1 MAERMIDA
9 ATPEESYKTLLEC
22 GYAPLERC
30 TLENVEHAL
39 SQARRELYREVSVL
53 APDKRIIEIFQ
64 IKYDYHNAKL
74 ALKSKRT
81 GEDVSRLAM
90 DCGRFAAQ
98 KVLRG
103 EPGST
108 FLKDYVALQI
118 DAVNLRTLVRAR
130 RMGCEDDVFAA
141 AMLPGGHIPAG
152 QLKGARGDH
161 LSSLTHGTP
170 LDSAGELAAKLLD
183 SGGGLTEFER
193 ACDDA
198 LMSYLQRARRT
209 PFGPEVVAGYLGA
222 KEAEFTAVRT
232 ILSGKIAGIAAEDI
246 RARLRM
252 SYL

>member
-1 MAERMIDA
+1 MCIRD
-9 ATPEESYKTLLEC
+9 
-22 GYAPLERC
+22 R
-30 TLENVEHAL
+30 
-39 SQARRELYREVSVL
+39 
-53 APDKRIIEIFQ
+53 
-64 IKYDYHNAKL
+64 
-74 ALKSKRT
+74 
-81 GEDVSRLAM
+81 
-90 DCGRFAAQ
+90 
-98 KVLRG
+98 
-103 EPGST
+103 
-108 FLKDYVALQI
+108 
-118 DAVNLRTLVRAR
+118 
-130 RMGCEDDVFAA
+130 
-141 AMLPGGHIPAG
+141 
-152 QLKGARGDH
+152 LKGARGDH

-222 KEAEFTAVRT
+222 KEAEFTAGRT